1 MLTPRTRFILAE
13 MWLFLVVGGGLTVL
27 ARGPVG
33 GVCTA
38 FLTLVASVYVLERRE
53 GQA

>member
-13 MWLFLVVGGGLTVL
+13 LWLVLVIGGGLTVL

-33 GVCTA
+33 GVCTTI
-38 FLTLVASVYVLERRE
+38 LTLIASVYVLERRE